1 MEEDLADAVTEAIE
15 PVQHLEKEWEPAKL
29 CKRLR
34 DYFKKAAKSLEFK
47 ERSWMGLVNDFADS
61 AFSSIFQAIGD
72 RHWLDRVDFV
82 FVLDAGIKEF
92 FPRHVLEDVPQTD
105 LERLVLAAHDRA
117 FEEQRYLPKLWD
129 FLDSMGMSGKTRK
142 KAYDSI
148 DEGRKVALKYMRDPS
163 APDEVKAFVSRWVDS
178 TVKHLH
184 RFTQGEPASVLD
196 ENQAAHVFERL
207 LKEGCM
213 PIPLL
218 AEHGLPP
225 EDWAFVPFAVRTSF
239 AAYAQPRRPREPP
252 REVLAS
258 QAVPDTRSKAYS
270 DPPEP
275 GRSLKADPSAD
286 ELRSPSEPVAV
297 LKASQGPLEFMEVKE
312 ELESKGPATSRP
324 APPAP
329 GAAGPGEDRQSPT
342 PAKVIPAKYGAPL
355 PAPPAASAALP
366 EPGFRKA
373 ASPVPQPRPLA
384 PGVLPVPLQSTG
396 PASGPAAAAAAS
408 VVAPKATSF
417 AKQRAIPGQRPRLPL
432 KPGMM
437 EPKLESERER
447 ESTWRPSFGVA
458 ELLPG
463 SLSVKTQSDELWE
476 SDQHSQR
483 SDVVKR
489 PPPLQETGR
498 QPMVIRPRLW

>member
-1 MEEDLADAVTEAIE
+1 MTEAIE

-47 ERSWMGLVNDFADS
+47 DRSWMGLVNDFADS

-72 RHWLDRVDFV
+72 RRWLDRVDFV

-92 FPRHVLEDVPQTD
+92 FPRHVLEDVPQKD

-129 FLDSMGMSGKTRK
+129 FLDSMGLSGKTRK

-184 RFTQGEPASVLD
+184 RFTQGEPESVLD
-196 ENQAAHVFERL
+196 ESQAAHVFERL

-239 AAYAQPRRPREPP
+239 AAYAQRRPREAP
-252 REVLAS
+252 REILAS
-258 QAVPDTRSKAYS
+258 QAAPGTRSKAYS
-270 DPPEP
+270 DPPEVA
-275 GRSLKADPSAD
+275 GLKADPSAN
-286 ELRSPSEPVAV
+286 ELRSPEP
-297 LKASQGPLEFMEVKE
+297 Q
-312 ELESKGPATSRP
+312 
-324 APPAP
+324 
-329 GAAGPGEDRQSPT
+329 
-342 PAKVIPAKYGAPL
+342 GAP
-355 PAPPAASAALP
+355 A
-366 EPGFRKA
+366 
-373 ASPVPQPRPLA
+373 
-384 PGVLPVPLQSTG
+384 
-396 PASGPAAAAAAS
+396 
-408 VVAPKATSF
+408 
-417 AKQRAIPGQRPRLPL
+417 
-432 KPGMM
+432 
-437 EPKLESERER
+437 
-447 ESTWRPSFGVA
+447 
-458 ELLPG
+458 
-463 SLSVKTQSDELWE
+463 
-476 SDQHSQR
+476 
-483 SDVVKR
+483 
-489 PPPLQETGR
+489 
-498 QPMVIRPRLW
+498 